1 MGLDG
6 GDAHV
11 QRGGDL
17 RVRAALPHR
26 EGHLALA
33 VAEGSQPLAG
43 PLLAKAAAELDA
55 REAGDGGYVATA
67 EPEAVGHAAL
77 TGGVVLT
84 HLAPSD
90 GAGLEQLFF
99 DLTTGAP
106 EALPADLVE
115 ATR

>member
-1 MGLDG
+1 M
-6 GDAHV
+6 
-11 QRGGDL
+11 
-17 RVRAALPHR
+17 
-26 EGHLALA
+26 
-33 VAEGSQPLAG
+33 
-43 PLLAKAAAELDA
+43 
-55 REAGDGGYVATA
+55 
-67 EPEAVGHAAL
+67 
-77 TGGVVLT
+77 LT